1 MKLSIRE
8 VKPGMQLEQ
17 TINDPVTGICLL
29 SAGTTLSIK
38 NIDKIKEHKIDFV
51 EIADRYSVFISPS
64 DRIARNLVKDFLT
77 TLREVCPL
85 RPEANMND
93 KVVEVAKQLEGI
105 IPVIARNDKIL
116 TFLVEQKIVN
126 NKFLY
131 ENSIHTAV
139 YSGIVAGCMNLS
151 LEDIVCC
158 ISGALLHDIGLCEMP
173 ILIGA
178 DNLNGQQQQLYQ
190 EHPTYGYYFAVQ
202 NEISRKIAE
211 CILHHHERFDG
222 SGYPKGLKGEDIP
235 LTARIISVC
244 ADYVEQVICRGQSPH
259 LAVEALYGASGIY
272 YDYNVVLAFVNNI
285 PVYPLGEIVRL
296 STKEVGIV
304 SNIRKNDGPRP
315 IVKVYFNRMNRPI
328 TEDKIIDLAVERT
341 IFIEEIL

>member
-1 MKLSIRE
+1 MKLSIHE
-8 VKPGMQLEQ
+8 VKPGMQVEHA
-17 TINDPVTGICLL
+17 INDPTTGRCLL
-29 SAGTTLSIK
+29 ASGTTLSIK
-38 NIDKIKEHKIDFV
+38 NIDKIREHKVEFV

-64 DRIARNLVKDFLT
+64 DRIARNLVKDFLS

-93 KVVEVAKQLEGI
+93 KVVAVAKQLEGI
-105 IPVIARNDKIL
+105 IPILAKNEKIL
-116 TFLVEQKIVN
+116 SFLVQQKIVN
-126 NKFLY
+126 NKYLY
-131 ENSIHTAV
+131 ESGIHTAV

-151 LEDIVCC
+151 IEEIVCC
-158 ISGALLHDIGLCEMP
+158 VSGALLHDIGLCEMP
-173 ILIGA
+173 ILIGV
-178 DNLNGQQQQLYQ
+178 DNLNGQQQQLFK

-202 NEISRKIAE
+202 EEIPRKIAE
-211 CILHHHERFDG
+211 CIMYHHERWDG

-244 ADYVEQVICRGQSPH
+244 ADYVEQVICKGQSPH
-259 LAVEALYGASGIY
+259 LAVEALYGASGMY

-315 IVKVYFNRMNRPI
+315 VVKVYFNRMNRPI
-328 TEDKIIDLAVERT
+328 TEDKIIDLGEERT

>member
-1 MKLSIRE
+1 MKLHIRE

-17 TINDPVTGICLL
+17 AISDPNTGQLL
-29 SAGTTLSIK
+29 LTAGTTLSIK
-38 NIDKIKEHKIDFV
+38 NIDKIKEHKIEHI

-64 DRIARNLVKDFLT
+64 DRIARNLVKDFLS

-85 RPEANMND
+85 QPEANMND
-93 KVVEVAKQLEGI
+93 TVVEVARHLESI
-105 IPVIARNDKIL
+105 IPLLAKNDKIL

-126 NKFLY
+126 NRFLY

-139 YSGIVAGCMNLS
+139 YSGIVAGCMNLP
-151 LEDIVCC
+151 LEEIVCC
-158 ISGALLHDIGLCEMP
+158 MTGALLHDIGLCEMP
-173 ILIGA
+173 ILIGV

-202 NEISRKIAE
+202 NEIPRKIAE

-222 SGYPKGLKGEDIP
+222 SGYPKGLKGEEIP
-235 LTARIISVC
+235 LTARIINVC
-244 ADYVEQVICRGQSPH
+244 ADYVDQVVCKGQSPY

-285 PVYPLGEIVRL
+285 PVYPLGELVRL

-304 SNIRKNDGPRP
+304 SNIRKNEGPRP

-341 IFIEEIL
+341 IFIEDIL

>member
-8 VKPGMQLEQ
+8 VKPGMQLEHA
-17 TINDPVTGICLL
+17 INDPTTGRLL
-29 SAGTTLSIK
+29 LTSGTTLSIK
-38 NIDKIKEHKIDFV
+38 NIDKIKEHNIEFV

-93 KVVEVAKQLEGI
+93 KVAAVAKHLEGI
-105 IPVIARNDKIL
+105 VPVIAKNEKIL
-116 TFLVEQKIVN
+116 SFLVQQKIVN
-126 NKFLY
+126 NKYLY
-131 ENSIHTAV
+131 EKSIHTAV
-139 YSGIVAGCMNLS
+139 YSGLVAGCMDLP
-151 LEDIVCC
+151 LEEIVCC
-158 ISGALLHDIGLCEMP
+158 VSGALLHEIGLCEMP

-178 DNLNGQQQQLYQ
+178 DNLNGQQQQLYK

-202 NEISRKIAE
+202 EEISRKIAE
-211 CILHHHERFDG
+211 CIMYHHERWDG
-222 SGYPKGLKGEDIP
+222 SGYPKGLKGDAIP
-235 LTARIISVC
+235 LAARIISVC
-244 ADYVEQVICRGQSPH
+244 SDYVDQVVCKGQSPH
-259 LAVEALYGASGIY
+259 LSVEALYGASGMY

-315 IVKVYFNRMNRPI
+315 VVKVYFNRMNRPI
-328 TEDKIIDLAVERT
+328 TEDKIIDLGEERT

>member
-17 TINDPVTGICLL
+17 AINDPVTGICLL
-29 SAGTTLSIK
+29 TAGTTLSIK
-38 NIDKIKEHKIDFV
+38 NIDKIREHKIDYI

-64 DRIARNLVKDFLT
+64 DRIARNLVKDFLS

-105 IPVIARNDKIL
+105 IPVIARNEKIL
-116 TFLVEQKIVN
+116 SYLVQQKIIN
-126 NKFLY
+126 NQFLY
-131 ENSIHTAV
+131 DNSIHTAV

-151 LEDIVCC
+151 LEEIVCC

-190 EHPTYGYYFAVQ
+190 EHTTYGYYFAVQ
-202 NEISRKIAE
+202 EDISRKIAE

-222 SGYPKGLKGEDIP
+222 SGFPKGLKGEDIP

-244 ADYVEQVICRGQSPH
+244 ADYVEQVICKGQSPY

-285 PVYPLGEIVRL
+285 PIYPLGEIVRL
-296 STKEVGIV
+296 STQEVGIV
-304 SNIRKNDGPRP
+304 SNIRKNEGPRP
-315 IVKVYFNRMNRPI
+315 IVKVFFNRMNRPI
-328 TEDKIIDLAVERT
+328 TEDKIIDLGVERT

>member
-38 NIDKIKEHKIDFV
+38 NIDKIKEHKIEFV

-244 ADYVEQVICRGQSPH
+244 ADYVEQVICRGQSPY

-315 IVKVYFNRMNRPI
+315 IVKVYFNRMNKPI